1 MGAFFMLNQSQAV
14 SNDAR
19 EVWRERPSRGATSD
33 ARRFSCLL
41 SPERTN
47 AALRAAAASRQD
59 R

>member
-19 EVWRERPSRGATSD
+19 GVWRERPSHGATSSVQ
-33 ARRFSCLL
+33 RSSCLL

-47 AALRAAAASRQD
+47 AALQAAAASRQD